1 MDHEPA
7 VYLVDD
13 DAGVLD
19 SLRYLVE
26 SAGHR
31 VETFENARQLLDRAR
46 RRPPTGCL
54 VADLRLPGMSGL
66 DMIDALAELGVRL
79 PTVVITGHGD
89 VPAAVRAMKTGAID
103 FLEKPFSDEALL
115 RRIDEALAISRD
127 RHAAD
132 TALADVAHRHRQLT
146 PRESQVMDAVVE
158 GKLNKQIA
166 AELGLSHKTIEVH
179 RAHVMAKMRAGS
191 LANLVRM
198 AVRLEAAG
206 NAPAA

>member
-13 DAGVLD
+13 DAGVLG

-31 VETFENARQLLDRAR
+31 VETFENARQLLDHAR
-46 RRPPTGCL
+46 HTPPTGCL

-89 VPAAVRAMKTGAID
+89 VTAAVRAMKSGAID

-115 RRIDEALAISRD
+115 RRIDEALTISRD
-127 RHAAD
+127 RDAAD
-132 TALADVAHRHRQLT
+132 AALADVAHRHRQLT
-146 PRESQVMDAVVE
+146 PREAQVMDAVVA

-179 RAHVMAKMRAGS
+179 RAHVMAKMRAGT

-206 NAPAA
+206 TPAA